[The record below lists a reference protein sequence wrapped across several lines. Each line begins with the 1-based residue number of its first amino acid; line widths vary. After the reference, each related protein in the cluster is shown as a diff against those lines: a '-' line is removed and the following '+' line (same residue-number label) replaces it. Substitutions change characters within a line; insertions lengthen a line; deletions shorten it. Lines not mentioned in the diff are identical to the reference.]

1 MKKLE
6 NKLVI
11 VFCVSFIIINLVGY
25 LFDIDILKLSV
36 REQNENT
43 IYFVSVYIS
52 LLITLICY
60 TIYKIL
66 KR

>member
-66 KR
+66 KK